1 VTAATVVSEPDAG
14 RTLSWRRVLGVPFRA
29 TTWRAVVYELL
40 ALPLGIAYFVIL
52 VTGFSVGAGLA
63 VVIIG
68 LAVLALTVVAW
79 RVMAGVERGLARTLL
94 RVTIPAPGHMAP
106 GLSPWQRVKSVL
118 RDPVTW
124 KSLVFVVLKLP
135 LGIVSFAVLAALGFV
150 GTVLTFA
157 PAIVAITPV
166 TFFGWI
172 METPSEAIPI
182 VPAGIAIL
190 LATLHI
196 VNGMAWLWA
205 LFARVMLGP
214 STVQLRERV
223 DDLRYSRARII
234 EAADAERRRL
244 ERDLHDGAQ
253 QRLVALTLTLGLA
266 ESRLK
271 KADAAAA
278 APLVAQARE
287 EAMLAVQ
294 ELRELARGI
303 HPAVLSDRGLAA
315 ALEALAGRAPI
326 PVTVSGVP
334 EVRLPPPVEA
344 AAYFVV
350 AESLTNVAKYARA
363 NAAQVRLDSAP
374 GLVRVAIADDGVG
387 GADPRAGSGI
397 RGLRDRVEALDG
409 RLEILSPPGRGT
421 TVTAELPVDRR

>member
-1 VTAATVVSEPDAG
+1 MTATTVVPEADGG
-14 RTLSWRRVLGVPFRA
+14 RPLSLRRVFGVPFRA
-29 TTWRAVVYELL
+29 ATWRHVVYELL
-40 ALPLGIAYFVIL
+40 ALPLGIAYFTIL
-52 VTGFSVGAGLA
+52 VTGVSVGAGLA
-63 VVIIG
+63 VVIVG
-68 LAVLALTVVAW
+68 LGILALTVVAW
-79 RVMAGVERGLARTLL
+79 RIMAGVERGLARRLL
-94 RVTIPAPGHMAP
+94 HVTIPPPAHMAP
-106 GLSPWQRVKSVL
+106 GLSPWTRVKSVL

-124 KSLVFVVLKLP
+124 KSLVFVVVKFP
-135 LGIVSFAVLAALGFV
+135 LGVISFSLFAALWFVGCVLA
-150 GTVLTFA
+150 FA
-157 PAIVAITPV
+157 PGIVALTPV

-172 METPSEAIPI
+172 MQTPAEAIPI
-182 VPAGIAIL
+182 APAGVAIL

-196 VNGMAWLWA
+196 ANGMAWLWG
-205 LFARVMLGP
+205 LFAREMLGP

-271 KADAAAA
+271 KADAEAA

-334 EVRLPPPVEA
+334 EDRLPPPVEA

-350 AESLTNVAKYARA
+350 AESLTNVAQYAQA
-363 NAAQVRLDSAP
+363 SAARVTLDSAP
-374 GLVRVAIADDGVG
+374 QIVRVAIADDGVG
-387 GADPRAGSGI
+387 GADPSAGSGI

-409 RLEILSPPGRGT
+409 RLEVSSPPGGGT
-421 TVTAELPVDRR
+421 TVTAELPVHGR